1 MNTESTASTKLE
13 YVLDDSPGV
22 AACNEEL
29 VRHKAIPTK
38 VNHDQTH
45 ADEVA
50 RRRRALTLVRVQHL
64 SRAVRPE
71 SEEKSTAVEAEI
83 LDGDEG
89 ASTTSRNDVGLR
101 EIQRPDSRSVEPD
114 GS

>member
-29 VRHKAIPTK
+29 VRHKMSPTK
-38 VNHDQTH
+38 AKHDPTH

-50 RRRRALTLVRVQHL
+50 RGRRASTLVRAQHL
-64 SRAVRPE
+64 SRAVCLE
-71 SEEKSTAVEAEI
+71 SEEKSSTVEAEI

-89 ASTTSRNDVGLR
+89 ARSTSRSDAGLG
-101 EIQRPDSRSVEPD
+101 EIQRPDGRAVEPD
-114 GS
+114 GG